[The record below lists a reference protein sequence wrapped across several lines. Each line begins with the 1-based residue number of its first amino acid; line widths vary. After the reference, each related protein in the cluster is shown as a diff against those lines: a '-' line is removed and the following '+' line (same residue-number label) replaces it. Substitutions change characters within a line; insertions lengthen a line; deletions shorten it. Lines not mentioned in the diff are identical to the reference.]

1 MNIYHIWAD
10 LKDSRKDLEFVEAV
24 NEFLQYFQDKGEIS
38 TWRITRRKLGFGPEE
53 LGEFHIMIEC
63 ETLSALDNVFGEVA
77 SREPELWKLHAPV
90 FSLVSRFRS
99 GLWRD
104 FPDAGRIG

>member
-10 LKDSRKDLEFVEAV
+10 LKDSRKDIEFVEAV
-24 NEFLQYFQDKGEIS
+24 NEFLQYFQDKDEIAS
-38 TWRITRRKLGFGPEE
+38 WRITRRKLGFGPKE

-63 ETLSALDNVFGEVA
+63 ETLDALDKIFGEIA
-77 SREPELWKLHAPV
+77 TREPELWKLHVPV
-90 FSLVSRFRS
+90 FSLVARVQT

-104 FPDAGRIG
+104 FPDEGRIG